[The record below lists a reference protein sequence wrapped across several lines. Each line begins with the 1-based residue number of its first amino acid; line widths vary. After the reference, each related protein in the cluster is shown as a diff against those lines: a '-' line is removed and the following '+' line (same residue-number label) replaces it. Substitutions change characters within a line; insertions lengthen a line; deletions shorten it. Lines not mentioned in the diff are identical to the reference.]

1 MWLSGFRTRHSV
13 LEDVGSIPGLA
24 QWVKDPALPISWA
37 QVEDTAWIQSCCG
50 CGIGLHRSSDS
61 VLGWELPY
69 AVGVAVKRINKECH
83 QGLFVYIPVAS
94 KQKPLGDLYSNLSS
108 APGQPCDLGVSPGF
122 SACWTLYKVSMMRP
136 RVGQHA
142 GSDTKT
148 VASSTL
154 PSGLTSPLLGLSPKV
169 G

>member
-1 MWLSGFRTRHSV
+1 MVREFPLWLSGFRTRHSV

-108 APGQPCDLGVSPGF
+108 APGQPCDLGELLLSGF
-122 SACWTLYKVSMMRP
+122 VAPRCVRNVTGCVMR
-136 RVGQHA
+136 V
-142 GSDTKT
+142 T
-148 VASSTL
+148 VCVARKSL
-154 PSGLTSPLLGLSPKV
+154 RAVL
-169 G
+169 